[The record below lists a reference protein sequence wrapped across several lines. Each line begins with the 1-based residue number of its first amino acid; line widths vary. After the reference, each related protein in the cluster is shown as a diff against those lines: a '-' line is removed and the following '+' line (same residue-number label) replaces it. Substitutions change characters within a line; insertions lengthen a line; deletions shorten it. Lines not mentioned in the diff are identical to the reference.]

1 MRNHDQS
8 EWYRILDRLR
18 KARGADPFTIEEMV
32 EIAEI
37 SGTENST
44 ARAMASGYISS
55 LRKWGYVRRHEKQVS
70 TGRGRPGYSYAV
82 TDSGLKATLLA
93 SPLGDLERL
102 MKAVTDLR
110 EAEGPKAES
119 NALKNLYRIQDEIT
133 EAREESS

>member
-1 MRNHDQS
+1 MRNQDQA
-8 EWYRILDRLR
+8 EWYKILDRLR

-37 SGTENST
+37 PGTENST

-82 TDSGLKATLLA
+82 TESGLKATLLA

-102 MKAVTDLR
+102 MKAVSDLR
-110 EAEGPKAES
+110 DAEGPKAEAA
-119 NALKNLYRIQDEIT
+119 ALKNVFRVHDEIRD
-133 EAREESS
+133 AREEAS